1 MDYQTILE
9 KKMPVAYDYSYKDGD
24 ELVRRISWAD
34 LQNGK
39 WIVDNA
45 VITRNEYETETAT
58 DGSVYALI
66 AGCKKLVKAPNVEC
80 YKISEDVLSVAELAF
95 KECTKLKELTVPFLI
110 NDYELEDALEN
121 MPHKN
126 VRVQTYDWSYEHHLN
141 EQQEK
146 EIAEGWTDEA
156 GFVYSKDRKRLLRA
170 PKSFEAYY
178 IPEGVERI
186 ERQAFHGCKFEE
198 LNIPYTCQLNE
209 LPESELPVFGSER
222 VQGAIIEWDRPYA
235 EQDFIEDAL
244 YMKDQKIECD
254 EYKVRYSENG
264 KRLLSAGDD
273 FREKEYDVPDGVETI
288 CSNAFGLCETFVTL
302 SVPRSIKVIGGSL
315 FGKFGGRI
323 VFR

>member
-1 MDYQTILE
+1 M
-9 KKMPVAYDYSYKDGD
+9 
-24 ELVRRISWAD
+24 
-34 LQNGK
+34 
-39 WIVDNA
+39 
-45 VITRNEYETETAT
+45 
-58 DGSVYALI
+58 
-66 AGCKKLVKAPNVEC
+66 
-80 YKISEDVLSVAELAF
+80 
-95 KECTKLKELTVPFLI
+95 
-110 NDYELEDALEN
+110 
-121 MPHKN
+121 
-126 VRVQTYDWSYEHHLN
+126 
-141 EQQEK
+141 
-146 EIAEGWTDEA
+146 
-156 GFVYSKDRKRLLRA
+156 LRA
-170 PKSFEAYY
+170 PLEFGTYY

-209 LPESELPVFGSER
+209 LPESEFPEFGSER

-244 YMKDQKIECD
+244 YMKDQKIVCD
-254 EYKVRYSENG
+254 EYMVSYSENG

-273 FREKEYDVPDGVETI
+273 FREKEYEVPDGVVTI